1 MQNNCSEWVLPVV
14 QEARRHESQIA
25 RLSLTSKDCTNL
37 MPGEPPDDQA
47 RIKALTEESKILE
60 EELIEV
66 EAKNR
71 LYTLLGERT
80 RSASISLTPNQLD
93 KSLSALPF
101 LGQRRMLSSCQELL
115 FGASALSH
123 LMTRCSI

>member
-1 MQNNCSEWVLPVV
+1 
-14 QEARRHESQIA
+14 
-25 RLSLTSKDCTNL
+25 

-47 RIKALTEESKILE
+47 RIKALTEESKVLE

-80 RSASISLTPNQLD
+80 RSAHTSLPACLQHCWCLIT
-93 KSLSALPF
+93 SA
-101 LGQRRMLSSCQELL
+101 QA
-115 FGASALSH
+115 ASGHAVN
-123 LMTRCSI
+123 CIV

>member
-1 MQNNCSEWVLPVV
+1 
-14 QEARRHESQIA
+14 
-25 RLSLTSKDCTNL
+25 

-47 RIKALTEESKILE
+47 RIKALTEESKVLE

-80 RSASISLTPNQLD
+80 RSASKLLHCQ
-93 KSLSALPF
+93 SA
-101 LGQRRMLSSCQELL
+101 GQVSVCLAVLAKGCHLVRRHHYL
-115 FGASALSH
+115 
-123 LMTRCSI
+123 

>member
-1 MQNNCSEWVLPVV
+1 
-14 QEARRHESQIA
+14 
-25 RLSLTSKDCTNL
+25 

-47 RIKALTEESKILE
+47 RIKALTEESKVLE

-80 RSASISLTPNQLD
+80 RSASRLLPSQPAAQASVCFAIRELALGVV
-93 KSLSALPF
+93 SLSRTAALCHELF
-101 LGQRRMLSSCQELL
+101 LSL
-115 FGASALSH
+115 ATH
-123 LMTRCSI
+123 CSIWAAKRHAYLHQKLGWRASLNCCCKCGSTD

>member
-1 MQNNCSEWVLPVV
+1 MHTNNCLLLVV

-37 MPGEPPDDQA
+37 MPGEPPGDQA
-47 RIKALTEESKILE
+47 RIKALTEESKVLE

-80 RSASISLTPNQLD
+80 RSASKLLHCQPAEQVSVCLAIIGLAPKVVKHQYFAAIAFLT
-93 KSLSALPF
+93 
-101 LGQRRMLSSCQELL
+101 
-115 FGASALSH
+115 
-123 LMTRCSI
+123 

>member
-1 MQNNCSEWVLPVV
+1 
-14 QEARRHESQIA
+14 
-25 RLSLTSKDCTNL
+25 

-47 RIKALTEESKILE
+47 RIKALTEESKVLE

-80 RSASISLTPNQLD
+80 RSASKLLQCQSPGQVPVRIAVLAKGCHLVRSYYYFGHQLIF
-93 KSLSALPF
+93 LS
-101 LGQRRMLSSCQELL
+101 
-115 FGASALSH
+115 
-123 LMTRCSI
+123 

>member
-1 MQNNCSEWVLPVV
+1 MLSAYL

-47 RIKALTEESKILE
+47 RIKALTEESKVLE

-80 RSASISLTPNQLD
+80 RSACRLYYLI
-93 KSLSALPF
+93 
-101 LGQRRMLSSCQELL
+101 
-115 FGASALSH
+115 ASWICGTA
-123 LMTRCSI
+123 

>member
-1 MQNNCSEWVLPVV
+1 
-14 QEARRHESQIA
+14 
-25 RLSLTSKDCTNL
+25 

-47 RIKALTEESKILE
+47 RIKALTEESKVLE

-80 RSASISLTPNQLD
+80 RSASRLFPTAQASFCLTTLERALGGS
-93 KSLSALPF
+93 SLSRIATLCHD
-101 LGQRRMLSSCQELL
+101 LS
-115 FGASALSH
+115 LSLATH
-123 LMTRCSI
+123 CSIRATNRACVTAQQKLSWRT

>member
-1 MQNNCSEWVLPVV
+1 MHVSNEPEVTTGFAKLSRCYLFTRSCLHTLVLCYCCVASLSPLLGITASAAM

-25 RLSLTSKDCTNL
+25 RLSLTSKDCNNL

-47 RIKALTEESKILE
+47 RIKALTEESRVLE

-80 RSASISLTPNQLD
+80 R
-93 KSLSALPF
+93 
-101 LGQRRMLSSCQELL
+101 
-115 FGASALSH
+115 
-123 LMTRCSI
+123 

>member
-1 MQNNCSEWVLPVV
+1 MLSAYL

-47 RIKALTEESKILE
+47 RIKALTEESKVLE

-80 RSASISLTPNQLD
+80 RSACRPYPDYILDLGHSINRQCLVRDLAS
-93 KSLSALPF
+93 
-101 LGQRRMLSSCQELL
+101 RMCKCKQMLCV
-115 FGASALSH
+115 G
-123 LMTRCSI
+123 RG

>member
-1 MQNNCSEWVLPVV
+1 MYHCAAYSVLLRHV
-14 QEARRHESQIA
+14 QEARRHENQIG

-47 RIKALTEESKILE
+47 RIKALTEESKVLE

-71 LYTLLGERT
+71 LYSLLGERT
-80 RSASISLTPNQLD
+80 RSATRTRV
-93 KSLSALPF
+93 LP
-101 LGQRRMLSSCQELL
+101 QKRRANLL
-115 FGASALSH
+115 QPAWVWRRRH
-123 LMTRCSI
+123 QHVVTC

>member
-1 MQNNCSEWVLPVV
+1 
-14 QEARRHESQIA
+14 
-25 RLSLTSKDCTNL
+25 

-47 RIKALTEESKILE
+47 RIKALTEESKVLE

-80 RSASISLTPNQLD
+80 RSACQLPYSRTIISLMSA
-93 KSLSALPF
+93 SLSL
-101 LGQRRMLSSCQELL
+101 R
-115 FGASALSH
+115 
-123 LMTRCSI
+123 

>member
-1 MQNNCSEWVLPVV
+1 MQPFRVVITFLRTVMLCCHALISGERVVFNFMCLPRYISKSLSNRAMMSAYL

-47 RIKALTEESKILE
+47 RIKALTEESKVLE

-80 RSASISLTPNQLD
+80 RSACRP
-93 KSLSALPF
+93 
-101 LGQRRMLSSCQELL
+101 
-115 FGASALSH
+115 
-123 LMTRCSI
+123 

>member
-1 MQNNCSEWVLPVV
+1 
-14 QEARRHESQIA
+14 
-25 RLSLTSKDCTNL
+25 

-47 RIKALTEESKILE
+47 RIKALTEESKVLE

-80 RSASISLTPNQLD
+80 RSASKLLYG
-93 KSLSALPF
+93 KSA
-101 LGQRRMLSSCQELL
+101 GQVSVCLAVL
-115 FGASALSH
+115 GASALP
-123 LMTRCSI
+123 

>member
-1 MQNNCSEWVLPVV
+1 MLSECSSPNHMFTSLCQHFSVQLSHDAMLSADL

-47 RIKALTEESKILE
+47 RIKALTEESKVLE

-80 RSASISLTPNQLD
+80 RSACRP
-93 KSLSALPF
+93 
-101 LGQRRMLSSCQELL
+101 
-115 FGASALSH
+115 
-123 LMTRCSI
+123 

>member
-1 MQNNCSEWVLPVV
+1 MFTSLHQNFYVSLGHNVTLSAHL

-47 RIKALTEESKILE
+47 RIKALTEESKVLE

-80 RSASISLTPNQLD
+80 RSAFRP
-93 KSLSALPF
+93 
-101 LGQRRMLSSCQELL
+101 
-115 FGASALSH
+115 
-123 LMTRCSI
+123 